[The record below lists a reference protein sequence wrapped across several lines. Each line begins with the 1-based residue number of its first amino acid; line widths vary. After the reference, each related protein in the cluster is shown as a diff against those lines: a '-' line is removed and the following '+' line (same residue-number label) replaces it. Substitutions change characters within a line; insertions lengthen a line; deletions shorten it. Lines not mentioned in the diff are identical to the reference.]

1 MRRAGKLPHELV
13 PTDVEEALYYDDN
26 LLTNRLSEVFSG
38 YKLAQY
44 MWAHKQIEISGDMSY
59 DDLLRKYEEDS
70 KPPWRVMREVLAD
83 MRDAAGDYA
92 LFNFDFTDPED
103 QEINMGNHEFYTF
116 TADMTNRT
124 TGATYDLGEL
134 SSGEKVLMALC
145 MVSFNQFVG
154 RRPPQLL
161 LLDEIDAVL
170 HPSMI
175 KALIRTL
182 KTIFVSRGTPVLM
195 TSHSP
200 MTVAVLDDKEI
211 FRVNRNG
218 GKVDI
223 YPVAKS
229 DAISELSEGLATADM
244 GLRIAEHEGSKIT
257 ILTEG
262 HNTKHLRK
270 WAEVHGYSPN
280 DIRVFEGIED
290 HSGYQQLVTYGRLLA
305 KMKLNTHFLIVFDCD
320 AESSASSLCR
330 RLSSASDIT
339 PFAFKRRKENQ
350 ITRNGIEN
358 NYEESRLEPY
368 RNKTTGPD
376 GKILRYELDA
386 RQKSRFA
393 NEIWVNGTRADFTH
407 FQDLNDV
414 VDRILRDLKSRSE
427 GGGSLGPEPAGVFL
441 DTD

>member
-1 MRRAGKLPHELV
+1 MRKAGRLPHELT
-13 PTDVEEALYYDDN
+13 PTDVDGALYYDDN
-26 LLTNRLSEVFSG
+26 LLSNRLSEVFSR

-44 MWAHKQIEISGDMSY
+44 TWAHKQIQTNSDTPYCELMQKY
-59 DDLLRKYEEDS
+59 QENLR
-70 KPPWRVMREVLAD
+70 PPWRIMREVLAE

-103 QEINMGNHEFYTF
+103 QELNMDNYEFYTF

-124 TGATYDLGEL
+124 TGATYDLSNL

-170 HPSMI
+170 HPSMV

-182 KTIFVSRGTPVLM
+182 KTVFISKGTPVLM

-200 MTVAVLDDKEI
+200 MTVAILDDKEV

-218 GKVDI
+218 GEVDI
-223 YPVAKS
+223 APVAKS

-262 HNTKHLRK
+262 HNTKHLEK
-270 WAEVHGYSPN
+270 WAEVREYSPN
-280 DIRVFEGIED
+280 DVRVFEGIEGR
-290 HSGYQQLVTYGRLLA
+290 SGCKQLVTYGRLLA
-305 KMKLNTHFLIVFDCD
+305 KMKLNTHFVIVFDCD
-320 AESSASSLCR
+320 AESSASSLR
-330 RLSSASDIT
+330 RELSCDSGIT
-339 PFAFKRRKENQ
+339 PFVFERRVENQ
-350 ITRNGIEN
+350 IARNGIEN
-358 NYEESRLEPY
+358 NYDESRLEPY
-368 RNKTTGPD
+368 TNKTTGPD
-376 GKILRYELDA
+376 GELLRYELDS

-393 NEIWVNGTRADFTH
+393 NDIWEKGTRADFRH
-407 FQDLNDV
+407 FGGLSDV
-414 VDRILRDLKSRSE
+414 VDRILRDMRDMKGQTAELSGDRE
-427 GGGSLGPEPAGVFL
+427 QGV
-441 DTD
+441 